1 MDSSTGQR
9 FRATK
14 AFTLVELLV
23 VIAIVGILVSLLLPA
38 VQSARAAARRI
49 QCANNLRN
57 CAQGWLNHESAHR
70 QYPGAGWGP
79 WWVGDADAGFGKM
92 QPGGWVYRILPFVE
106 EQNVWELGAG
116 LTGTEKFRA
125 HGLRYGIRTAV
136 FNCPSRR
143 SGLVPLNNSI
153 HGISFNVQFPAS
165 GQRATQRS
173 DYASNLGN
181 NQNPL
186 ELLSH
191 GPWLP
196 GEREP
201 SGGTPSPSAPLDPA
215 NHSASEYEWPDW
227 EKRHPFNQ
235 NYLVRL
241 WDGVSFNGSE
251 LGPKDI
257 LDGTS
262 KTYMLGE
269 KHVDPLAYEGEVRDY
284 GDDWGIYTGQQDDI
298 VRTTK
303 APPQRDTPGGG
314 LQQPEVDIFGSAH
327 PEGLHM
333 VMCDASVHFI
343 GYDINAATHMALG
356 GRRDGKVAGIGDL
369 GP

>member
-1 MDSSTGQR
+1 MRLSTGR
-9 FRATK
+9 RLSTPK

-23 VIAIVGILVSLLLPA
+23 VIAIIAILVSLLLPA
-38 VQSARAAARRI
+38 VQSAREAARRT
-49 QCANNLRN
+49 QCMNHIRN
-57 CAQGWLNHESAHR
+57 CAHGWLNHESAHR

-106 EQNVWELGAG
+106 EQNIWELGAG
-116 LTGTEKFRA
+116 LTGNAKFEA
-125 HGLRYGIRTAV
+125 HGLRYGFAAEI

-143 SGLVPLNNSI
+143 SGVVPLNTSI
-153 HGISFNVQFPAS
+153 HSISFNVQFSAS
-165 GQRATQRS
+165 GLRASQRS

-181 NQNPL
+181 NENPL

-201 SGGTPSPSAPLDPA
+201 SGGNPSSSAPLDPA

-227 EKRHPFNQ
+227 EKRHPFN
-235 NYLVRL
+235 NNFVIRL
-241 WDGVSFNGSE
+241 WDGVSYNGSE

-269 KHVDPLAYEGEVRDY
+269 KHVDPLAYRGEVRDY

-303 APPQRDTPGGG
+303 APPRPDTPGGG

-327 PEGLHM
+327 TGGLHM
-333 VMCDASVHFI
+333 VMCDSAVSFI
-343 GYDINAATHMALG
+343 SFDIDANTHKALG
-356 GRRDGKVAGIGDL
+356 GRRDGKYADMGEFV
-369 GP
+369 P